1 MFIKA
6 ALEIVK
12 KAIAS
17 AIKKFTPLFFLKIL
31 VSSKTPNIIARTNKN
46 GIKVVSDCKN
56 GIPVSIII
64 TALILMLSFELQDL
78 QSAFRYTLLQLVLCL
93 FALRP

>member
-12 KAIAS
+12 KAIAN
-17 AIKKFTPLFFLKIL
+17 AIKKFTPLFLKIL
-31 VSSKTPNIIARTNKN
+31 VSSKIPNIIARTNKN

-64 TALILMLSFELQDL
+64 TVSILILFFELQDL
-78 QSAFRYTLLQLVLCL
+78 L
-93 FALRP
+93 FASEDKL